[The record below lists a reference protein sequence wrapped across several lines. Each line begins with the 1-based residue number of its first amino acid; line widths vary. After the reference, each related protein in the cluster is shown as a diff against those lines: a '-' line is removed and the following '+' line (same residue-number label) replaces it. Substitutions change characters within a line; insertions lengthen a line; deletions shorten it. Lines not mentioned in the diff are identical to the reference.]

1 MDEYYGSYPVGPSR
15 KQVIL
20 RLAIGVAAVL
30 IIGIIIVW
38 LIFFHHKS
46 PDITSK
52 VGKVETSQH
61 TGKSGSN
68 STDSTTSQAKNKP
81 SNNPSGS
88 TGSTPGTSNSSNKP
102 ATGSSPTATGND
114 KPATPSSSKPSTGTG
129 GTSQSTDLSRTGP
142 GSIVG
147 IFALTVVLTAGL
159 RRWQLSRR

>member
-20 RLAIGVAAVL
+20 RLAIGVAALL

-46 PDITSK
+46 PEITSK
-52 VGKVETSQH
+52 VGKVETSQQ

-68 STDSTTSQAKNKP
+68 TTGSTSSQAKNK
-81 SNNPSGS
+81 SSSGS
-88 TGSTPGTSNSSNKP
+88 SSLTGGTSDTHSSSKSGTSPTARGSNKP
-102 ATGSSPTATGND
+102 ATNSN
-114 KPATPSSSKPSTGTG
+114 SKPSS
-129 GTSQSTDLSRTGP
+129 GTSSGDRSADLSQTGP
-142 GSIVG
+142 GSVLG
-147 IFALTVVLTAGL
+147 LFALTVVLAAGL